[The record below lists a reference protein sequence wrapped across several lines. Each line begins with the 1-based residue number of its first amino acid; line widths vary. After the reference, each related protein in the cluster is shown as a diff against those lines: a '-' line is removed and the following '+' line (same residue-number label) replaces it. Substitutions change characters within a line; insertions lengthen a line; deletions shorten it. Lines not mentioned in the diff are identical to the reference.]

1 MRSNPMSFV
10 ASPEGG
16 GPFRSRSRQD
26 RHLCYVSPMGR
37 GNARARAILPSAPC
51 APAGSQLEETIE
63 EATISICGLRC
74 ELCIQGTYEDA
85 TSSDSRLGSLH
96 CTTCGTEAPSLR
108 GRPRRS
114 PYEVC
119 AVRFA
124 GRVATRKQRMRTT
137 VWASSTAP
145 RAGRLSRR
153 AGVPVRASA
162 STSNTWRPTAS
173 SRHASF
179 TTCQR

>member
-108 GRPRRS
+108 GATATISVRGLRCEICRKGSYEETTDEDDRLGIFHCTTCGTAVPSRRS
-114 PYEVC
+114 
-119 AVRFA
+119 A
-124 GRVATRKQRMRTT
+124 G
-137 VWASSTAP
+137 
-145 RAGRLSRR
+145 
-153 AGVPVRASA
+153 AGVGLD
-162 STSNTWRPTAS
+162 
-173 SRHASF
+173 
-179 TTCQR
+179 